1 MGTPVETSDQS
12 AETQHADNILTMD
25 LKQVLHI
32 TPRTLNA
39 LNKTDDESLV
49 DIEQSKAI
57 FDLFDKDG
65 DGSIPTQEL
74 GTAMRA
80 LGCFPKEM
88 DIVEMADMVEEINF
102 DQFIQFLKRQKESG
116 YENKESIVDSFLS
129 TCPIVEGKIKFS
141 DLETILKSKTGE
153 ELNQDDIQMIQK
165 SISHKM
171 MDNTVVV
178 DDFLSLLLNDLGFG
192 EERDGELEN
201 NSQDFQ

>member
-1 MGTPVETSDQS
+1 MLTG
-12 AETQHADNILTMD
+12 ETQHAGNILTMD

-49 DIEQSKAI
+49 DIDQSKEI
-57 FDLFDKDG
+57 FDLFDKVSNNYDIYYIRKILSLIKDG

-102 DQFIQFLKRQKESG
+102 DQFIQFLKR
-116 YENKESIVDSFLS
+116 
-129 TCPIVEGKIKFS
+129 
-141 DLETILKSKTGE
+141 
-153 ELNQDDIQMIQK
+153 
-165 SISHKM
+165 
-171 MDNTVVV
+171 
-178 DDFLSLLLNDLGFG
+178 
-192 EERDGELEN
+192 
-201 NSQDFQ
+201 